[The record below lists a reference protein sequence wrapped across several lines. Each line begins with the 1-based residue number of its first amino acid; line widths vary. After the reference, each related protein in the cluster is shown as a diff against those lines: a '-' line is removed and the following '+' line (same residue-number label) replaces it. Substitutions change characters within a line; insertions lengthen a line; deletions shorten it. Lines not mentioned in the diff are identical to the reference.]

1 MLMKGARVALRV
13 PFFSSRMLSWSENC
27 KEEVSVMKHQTEE
40 EASAMNRFRGKS
52 QTRDKWQ
59 RVACGGKWKKDGRER
74 DLPSER
80 IKKEN
85 VSGYSVWGKCVC
97 ETCAL
102 RKRQPVIYGGS
113 MGV

>member
-59 RVACGGKWKKDGRER
+59 RVACGKKKMGEKMEKKWARER
-74 DLPSER
+74 L
-80 IKKEN
+80 
-85 VSGYSVWGKCVC
+85 
-97 ETCAL
+97 AL
-102 RKRQPVIYGGS
+102 
-113 MGV
+113 